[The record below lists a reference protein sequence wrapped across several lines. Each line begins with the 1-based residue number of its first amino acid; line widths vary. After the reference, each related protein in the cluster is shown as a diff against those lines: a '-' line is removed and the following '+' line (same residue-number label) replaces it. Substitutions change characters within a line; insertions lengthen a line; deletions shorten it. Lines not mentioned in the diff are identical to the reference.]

1 GSSKSLYF
9 PSVNFN
15 GSKRYVNGKA
25 GDNLNYGASLDWLL
39 FDFGKRGQD
48 IDREYFSLVSVGFT
62 HNDNITNYVYDII
75 KSYLDYYSAIESVNA
90 AQTSLKAYQ
99 KSYNIAKEKYRVG
112 VVPRSDLFNAETQ
125 LAQAKLTL
133 YKAQNAVLIEQ
144 GNFNKLLT
152 LEQGQELRLEKPEF
166 IKNVDEIEKN
176 IDQLIDEAVKNREAI
191 AALIAKERA
200 YLAQARAA
208 KLSYLPSISASAGIS
223 RTEYDNDPYN
233 QMDGTNNSLSFNI
246 SIPIFSGFSRSY
258 NVSRNQYMYE
268 SAKYDRENLEN
279 SVAYEVW
286 SAYHNYR
293 NSIQN
298 YEAALSLVKSSKQA
312 RDVAEGMYKNGRGDI
327 LNLMFLEASYTE
339 ALNEKILME
348 YQKLLA
354 QVALLRAVGSL
365 NMDFMA
371 REDGETDE
379 VIQE

>member
-1 GSSKSLYF
+1 LYF